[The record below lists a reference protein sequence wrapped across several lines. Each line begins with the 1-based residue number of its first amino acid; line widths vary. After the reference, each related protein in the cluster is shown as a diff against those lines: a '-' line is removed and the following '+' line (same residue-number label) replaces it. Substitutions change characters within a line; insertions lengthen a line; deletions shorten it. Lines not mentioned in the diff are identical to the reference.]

1 MKIKVTLI
9 SIGLNNYSIVAGM
22 LMLPGSF
29 PHYLV
34 LLESMHWGGACI
46 FLLKY
51 ALSWPFMFHF
61 ANGLRH
67 LAWDMGKG
75 FENKEVTTSGIAVAG
90 VATVLA
96 IIVSA
101 M

>member
-1 MKIKVTLI
+1 
-9 SIGLNNYSIVAGM
+9 M

-29 PHYLV
+29 PHYLGII
-34 LLESMHWGGACI
+34 ESMHYGGACI

-61 ANGLRH
+61 ANGIRH

-75 FENKEVTTSGIAVAG
+75 FENKEVATTGVTVAAIATA
-90 VATVLA
+90 LA
-96 IIVSA
+96 IIVSV